1 MAVPKK
7 RIDLGFTSNTI
18 LPVVPLGSTGIF
30 CLTPM
35 PYQPTKEHL
44 DHQIPDAFKSINSL
58 MRQLKQDIGMDD
70 RYIALMLDALS
81 REYSAKQPSR
91 DGFGFR

>member
-1 MAVPKK
+1 VDPKK
-7 RIDLGFTSNTI
+7 RIDLRFSSNTI
-18 LPVVPLGSTGIF
+18 IPVVPFLA
-30 CLTPM
+30 PM

-70 RYIALMLDALS
+70 RYISLMLDALS
-81 REYSAKQPSR
+81 REYSSKQPIR
-91 DGFGFR
+91 EGFGFR

>member
-1 MAVPKK
+1 MAALKK
-7 RIDLGFTSNTI
+7 RIELQFSRNNI
-18 LPVVPLGSTGIF
+18 FPVVPLGSTGNF
-30 CLTPM
+30 FDPM

-44 DHQIPDAFKSINSL
+44 DHHIPDAFKSINNL

-81 REYSAKQPSR
+81 REYSAKQPRR

>member
-1 MAVPKK
+1 
-7 RIDLGFTSNTI
+7 
-18 LPVVPLGSTGIF
+18 
-30 CLTPM
+30 M
-35 PYQPTKEHL
+35 PYRPTKEHL
-44 DHQIPDAFKSINSL
+44 DHQIPDAFKSINRL

-81 REYSAKQPSR
+81 REYSAKQPIG

>member
-1 MAVPKK
+1 MAQTK
-7 RIDLGFTSNTI
+7 RIDLRFSRNNI
-18 LPVVPLGSTGIF
+18 LPVVPLGSAGNF
-30 CLTPM
+30 FAPM

-44 DHQIPDAFKSINSL
+44 DHHIPDAFKSINSL

>member
-1 MAVPKK
+1 
-7 RIDLGFTSNTI
+7 
-18 LPVVPLGSTGIF
+18 
-30 CLTPM
+30 M

-70 RYIALMLDALS
+70 RYISLMLDALS
-81 REYSAKQPSR
+81 REYSPSSR
-91 DGFGFR
+91 AEKVSAFVERQAVATNRWNGVSVHP

>member
-1 MAVPKK
+1 
-7 RIDLGFTSNTI
+7 
-18 LPVVPLGSTGIF
+18 
-30 CLTPM
+30 M

-70 RYIALMLDALS
+70 RYIALMLDAVSYTHLTLPTNS
-81 REYSAKQPSR
+81 RV
-91 DGFGFR
+91 

>member
-1 MAVPKK
+1 
-7 RIDLGFTSNTI
+7 
-18 LPVVPLGSTGIF
+18 
-30 CLTPM
+30 M

-44 DHQIPDAFKSINSL
+44 DHHLPEAFKRIINR
-58 MRQLKQDIGMDD
+58 MRQLKKDIGMDD
-70 RYIALMLDALS
+70 RYISLMLDALS

>member
-1 MAVPKK
+1 MFLA
-7 RIDLGFTSNTI
+7 S
-18 LPVVPLGSTGIF
+18 
-30 CLTPM
+30 M

-44 DHQIPDAFKSINSL
+44 DHHIPDAFKSINGL
-58 MRQLKQDIGMDD
+58 MRQLKHDIGMDD

>member
-1 MAVPKK
+1 MALKK
-7 RIDLGFTSNTI
+7 RIDLWFSSNNI
-18 LPVVPLGSTGIF
+18 LPVVPLSSAGNF
-30 CLTPM
+30 FAPM

-44 DHQIPDAFKSINSL
+44 DHHIPDAFKSINTL
-58 MRQLKQDIGMDD
+58 MRQPQQDTGMDH

>member
-1 MAVPKK
+1 
-7 RIDLGFTSNTI
+7 
-18 LPVVPLGSTGIF
+18 
-30 CLTPM
+30 M

-44 DHQIPDAFKSINSL
+44 DHQIPDAFKSINIL

-81 REYSAKQPSR
+81 REYSAKQPIRDCLLYTSPSPRDLSTSR
-91 DGFGFR
+91 MPSSA

>member
-1 MAVPKK
+1 MAVLKK
-7 RIDLGFTSNTI
+7 RIDLGSNRYNTH
-18 LPVVPLGSTGIF
+18 PRGSSKFRGDFFVPL
-30 CLTPM
+30 

-44 DHQIPDAFKSINSL
+44 DHQIPDAFKSINNL
-58 MRQLKQDIGMDD
+58 MLQLKQDTGMDD

-81 REYSAKQPSR
+81 REYSSKQPSR

>member
-1 MAVPKK
+1 MALKK
-7 RIDLGFTSNTI
+7 RIDLLFSRNNT

-30 CLTPM
+30 FAPM

-44 DHQIPDAFKSINSL
+44 DHHIPDAFKSINNL
-58 MRQLKQDIGMDD
+58 MRQLKQDIGVDD

>member
-7 RIDLGFTSNTI
+7 KIDLRFSSNTI
-18 LPVVPLGSTGIF
+18 VPVGPLGSAGIF
-30 CLTPM
+30 FAPM

-44 DHQIPDAFKSINSL
+44 DNQIPDAFKSINSL
-58 MRQLKQDIGMDD
+58 MRRLKQDIGMDD

>member
-7 RIDLGFTSNTI
+7 RIDLRFSSNTI
-18 LPVVPLGSTGIF
+18 FPVVPLGSTGTF
-30 CLTPM
+30 LAPM

-81 REYSAKQPSR
+81 REYSAKQPIR
-91 DGFGFR
+91 EGFGFR

>member
-7 RIDLGFTSNTI
+7 RIDLRFSSNTI
-18 LPVVPLGSTGIF
+18 LPVVPLGSTWTF
-30 CLTPM
+30 LAPM

-81 REYSAKQPSR
+81 REYSAKQPIR
-91 DGFGFR
+91 EGFGFR

>member
-1 MAVPKK
+1 MVAPKK
-7 RIDLGFTSNTI
+7 KIDLRFSRNTI
-18 LPVVPLGSTGIF
+18 VPVVPLGSTGIF
-30 CLTPM
+30 LAPM

-44 DHQIPDAFKSINSL
+44 DHHIPDAFKSINNL

-70 RYIALMLDALS
+70 RYIAMMLDALS

>member
-1 MAVPKK
+1 MARKK
-7 RIDLGFTSNTI
+7 RIDLRFSSNNIVPVDSLSSAGI
-18 LPVVPLGSTGIF
+18 LSAL
-30 CLTPM
+30 M

-44 DHQIPDAFKSINSL
+44 DHHIPDAFKSINSL

>member
-1 MAVPKK
+1 
-7 RIDLGFTSNTI
+7 
-18 LPVVPLGSTGIF
+18 
-30 CLTPM
+30 M

-44 DHQIPDAFKSINSL
+44 DHHIPDTFKSINNM

-81 REYSAKQPSR
+81 REYLAKQPIG

>member
-1 MAVPKK
+1 MALKK
-7 RIDLGFTSNTI
+7 RIDLRFSKNNI
-18 LPVVPLGSTGIF
+18 LPVVPLSSTGNF
-30 CLTPM
+30 FAPM

-44 DHQIPDAFKSINSL
+44 DHHIPDAFKSINNL

-81 REYSAKQPSR
+81 REYSSKQPIR
-91 DGFGFR
+91 EGFGFR

>member
-1 MAVPKK
+1 MDLKK
-7 RIDLGFTSNTI
+7 RIDLRFSSNTI
-18 LPVVPLGSTGIF
+18 LPVVPLGSTGNF
-30 CLTPM
+30 LASM

-70 RYIALMLDALS
+70 RYISLMLDALS
-81 REYSAKQPSR
+81 REYSSKQPSR
-91 DGFGFR
+91 EGFGFR

>member
-1 MAVPKK
+1 MALKK
-7 RIDLGFTSNTI
+7 RIDLLFIRNNT

-30 CLTPM
+30 FAPM

-44 DHQIPDAFKSINSL
+44 DHHIPDAFKSINNL
-58 MRQLKQDIGMDD
+58 MRQLKQDIGVDD

>member
-1 MAVPKK
+1 MP
-7 RIDLGFTSNTI
+7 
-18 LPVVPLGSTGIF
+18 LPVVPLGFRGIF
-30 CLTPM
+30 LLRC
-35 PYQPTKEHL
+35 PTNFHKEHL
-44 DHQIPDAFKSINSL
+44 DHHIPDAFKSINSL

-70 RYIALMLDALS
+70 RYIAPMLDALS

>member
-1 MAVPKK
+1 MAAPKK
-7 RIDLGFTSNTI
+7 RIDRRFGCNTI
-18 LPVVPLGSTGIF
+18 LPVVPLGSTGNS
-30 CLTPM
+30 LTPM

-81 REYSAKQPSR
+81 REYSSKQPIR
-91 DGFGFR
+91 EGFGFR

>member
-1 MAVPKK
+1 
-7 RIDLGFTSNTI
+7 
-18 LPVVPLGSTGIF
+18 
-30 CLTPM
+30 
-35 PYQPTKEHL
+35 
-44 DHQIPDAFKSINSL
+44 

-70 RYIALMLDALS
+70 RYISLMLDALS

>member
-1 MAVPKK
+1 
-7 RIDLGFTSNTI
+7 
-18 LPVVPLGSTGIF
+18 
-30 CLTPM
+30 M

-44 DHQIPDAFKSINSL
+44 DHHIPDTFKSNNNI

-81 REYSAKQPSR
+81 REYSAK
-91 DGFGFR
+91 

>member
-1 MAVPKK
+1 MVP
-7 RIDLGFTSNTI
+7 LGFTGF
-18 LPVVPLGSTGIF
+18 LF
-30 CLTPM
+30 APM

-44 DHQIPDAFKSINSL
+44 DHHIPDTFKSINNL
-58 MRQLKQDIGMDD
+58 MRQLKQDIGVDD

>member
-1 MAVPKK
+1 MAALKK
-7 RIDLGFTSNTI
+7 RIDLWFSRNNI
-18 LPVVPLGSTGIF
+18 LPVVPLGSTGNF
-30 CLTPM
+30 FAPM

-44 DHQIPDAFKSINSL
+44 DHHIPNAFKSINNL

-91 DGFGFR
+91 DCFGFR